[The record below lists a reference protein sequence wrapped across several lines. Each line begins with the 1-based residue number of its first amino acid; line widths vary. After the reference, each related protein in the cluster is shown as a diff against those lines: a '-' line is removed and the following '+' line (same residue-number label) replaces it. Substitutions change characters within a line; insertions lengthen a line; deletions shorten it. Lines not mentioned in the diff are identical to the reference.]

1 MFRLRAQG
9 CREKSFSPIGDVE
22 IKDFGSLNK
31 TKAVRV
37 LGIDCSTKSLA
48 YACFEGETALY
59 CGEMFFEGAT
69 VFERLNDARAKT
81 QAIIDSEDVLG
92 TDGFRADFVAI
103 EAAIMVN
110 NSKTVI
116 SLSYVYGAVMGVLL
130 QNKAKVVE
138 VFPIQWQTAIGNPN
152 LKPAEKM
159 KLRQDT
165 PGKSDSWY
173 KNAGRLMRK
182 QRSLDFAKTYFKID
196 SNSDNVGDAVG
207 IAYYAANK
215 LTRST

>member
-1 MFRLRAQG
+1 MTVNFA
-9 CREKSFSPIGDVE
+9 
-22 IKDFGSLNK
+22 SLNK
-31 TKAVRV
+31 TKTSRV

-48 YACFEGETALY
+48 YACFDGPDALY
-59 CGEMFFEGAT
+59 CGEVFFEGAT

-81 QAIIDSEDVLG
+81 QAIIDSEDVMG

-116 SLSYVYGAVMGVLL
+116 SLAYVYGAVMGVLL

-138 VFPIQWQTAIGNPN
+138 VYPIQWQTYIGNPN
-152 LKPAEKM
+152 LKTGEKEFLKM
-159 KLRQDT
+159 EN
-165 PGKSDSWY
+165 PGKSAAWY

-182 QRSLDFAKTYFKID
+182 QRSLDFAKTYFTID

-215 LTRST
+215 LTRTT